1 MQILKV
7 FHHGNC
13 EYYWFK
19 NNDFPNRGIF
29 KLRAEIAKALYSV
42 VILSILCVGQR
53 GSALCVCL

>member
-19 NNDFPNRGIF
+19 NNDFQNRGTET
-29 KLRAEIAKALYSV
+29 LKALYSV
-42 VILSILCVGQR
+42 AILSILCVGQR